1 MLKSYF
7 PLPGR
12 EEVQPGEIQAVGKII
27 LNIHFIQLSY
37 FVMKDLICPFGATQ
51 AKEDFACRH
60 AEKIIRRG
68 GAEFACNS
76 ADTHV
81 ECSQLLRCLKDV
93 ALPEFGVED
102 DPTQMPYSTLVKI
115 QFGGLLG
122 LQRITAATESTANG
136 IADIASLIDAAKA
149 RFASIDAVP
158 CESLCADITN
168 YKLSRRR
175 SR

>member
-1 MLKSYF
+1 MSGVAPGDQRVAGFVEKRFEVGAELLAAA
-7 PLPGR
+7 LPMGASKL
-12 EEVQPGEIQAVGKII
+12 EDALG
-27 LNIHFIQLSY
+27 QLLEAQ
-37 FVMKDLICPFGATQ
+37 LIF
-51 AKEDFACRH
+51 
-60 AEKIIRRG
+60 RRG

-81 ECSQLLRCLKDV
+81 ECSQLLRRLKNV

-175 SR
+175 RR